1 MSEVRVRGSMV
12 SFGTSAKTG
21 DSESIQQDASHHL
34 HQWK

>member
-21 DSESIQQDASHHL
+21 DSKSIQQMRRIIHI
-34 HQWK
+34 KK